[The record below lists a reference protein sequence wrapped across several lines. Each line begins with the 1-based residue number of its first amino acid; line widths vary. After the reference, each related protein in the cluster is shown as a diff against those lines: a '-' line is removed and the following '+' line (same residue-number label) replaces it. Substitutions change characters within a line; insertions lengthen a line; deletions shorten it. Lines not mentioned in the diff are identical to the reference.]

1 MGILYWTFWTIAI
14 AAVIGFIF
22 WYSKS
27 KKKGGIEKTTQAPE
41 KKEEAPQTPPSQNP
55 PSENPGV

>member
-1 MGILYWTFWTIAI
+1 MGILYWIFWVIAI
-14 AAVIGFIF
+14 AAVIGFIV

-27 KKKGGIEKTTQAPE
+27 KKKGGSEKTTQIPE
-41 KKEEAPQTPPSQNP
+41 KKEEVSQNPPQNP